1 MDLFESVVNNDTVVL
16 TWSNYSAKSI
26 RHAEKRKLQL
36 ENAGFTL
43 VMTGS
48 NSLTY
53 QKLNNAHKRKVKAV
67 VKEVQ
72 K

>member
-1 MDLFESVVNNDTVVL
+1 MDLFESIINNKTVVL
-16 TWSNYSAKSI
+16 TWSWYSPSSI
-26 RHAEKRKLQL
+26 RHAEQRKLQL
-36 ENAGFTL
+36 ENDGYTL

-53 QKLNNAHKRKVKAV
+53 QKLNNAHQRKVKAIA
-67 VKEVQ
+67 KEGL